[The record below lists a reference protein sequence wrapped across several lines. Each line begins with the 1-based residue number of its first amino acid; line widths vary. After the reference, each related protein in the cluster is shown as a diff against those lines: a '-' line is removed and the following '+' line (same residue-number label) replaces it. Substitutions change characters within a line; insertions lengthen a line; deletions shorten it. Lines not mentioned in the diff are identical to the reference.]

1 MISFLKLIRWL
12 NLLAIGYTFFGV
24 LFAMNCHLLAFEKQV
39 DFILLA
45 LSTMLIAGA
54 GNAIN
59 DYFDL
64 RADRVNKTHKMV
76 IGRTMKKRSAILI
89 HWTLNLISVLI
100 SVYLSYK
107 YQTWFYIFIHFFSTT
122 LLWVYSVYLK
132 KITFWSNISIALLV
146 SLIPLVALYFLKHSG
161 QYEFHF
167 IYWFVGFAFL
177 TNLNRELVKDIQDMP
192 GDKLIN
198 VKSIPLVYGVGTAK
212 RISMTLSFL
221 LIPLFLVGFYWPI
234 FPEHEM
240 FQAILWTSI
249 GIACISWVWM
259 VYPLKPQFVSSV
271 LKITQFVGISA
282 LYILCH

>member
-24 LFAMNCHLLAFEKQV
+24 LFAMNCQLLPFEKQI

-45 LSTMLIAGA
+45 VSTMLIAGA

-64 RADRVNKTHKMV
+64 RADRVNKPEKMV

-122 LLWVYSVYLK
+122 LLWVYSVHLK
-132 KITFWSNISIALLV
+132 KITFWSNVSIALLV

-177 TNLNRELVKDIQDMP
+177 TNLNRELVKDIQDMA
-192 GDKLIN
+192 GDELIF
-198 VKSIPLVYGVGTAK
+198 VKSIPLVFGIPVAK
-212 RISMTLSFL
+212 NISMTLSL
-221 LIPLFLVGFYWPI
+221 VLIPLFLIGLYWPI
-234 FPEHEM
+234 FPEHSL
-240 FQAILWTSI
+240 FRWVIWVSI
-249 GIACISWVWM
+249 GMSCLNFIWLI
-259 VYPLKPQFVSSV
+259 YPMKPKYLSLLLK
-271 LKITQFVGISA
+271 LTQFIGISA
-282 LYILCH
+282 LYTLCL